1 MMNPIQFPFI
11 SRYVTLSEQVM
22 KRRSVPTLTWLCLS
36 CDILLLHSAGIRP
49 ELVAPL
55 TGWSCSSTR
64 LLMKVRCGSP
74 DVTGGEGSK
83 KKSHA
88 GPHDAPSSLGKH
100 APGET
105 SSTKSTSELWSELI
119 MKHSNGKQKRWRS
132 VRLRSPDVR
141 QSLFGL
147 PAAPQKIWTTV
158 KLNGNQMSHQQ
169 SAHPSYFSSIH
180 YCVSD

>member
-74 DVTGGEGSK
+74 DGGGSQK
-83 KKSHA
+83 NHTLA
-88 GPHDAPSSLGKH
+88 PHDAPSSLGKH

-119 MKHSNGKQKRWRS
+119 TKHSNERQKRWRS

-141 QSLFGL
+141 QSLLGL
-147 PAAPQKIWTTV
+147 PAAPQIIWTTV

-169 SAHPSYFSSIH
+169 SAHSSHFSSIH
-180 YCVSD
+180 DCVPD